1 MVAGLNQ
8 REESWK
14 KKKGNEKKKLM
25 KKNIREFHGVGGF
38 EWGIVVLPFWFVFIL
53 GKITISIRKFGLGDE
68 SRGRESE
75 SFV

>member
-8 REESWK
+8 REESR

-25 KKNIREFHGVGGF
+25 KKKIREFHGVGGF

-53 GKITISIRKFGLGDE
+53 GKITISGKFGLGDE

-75 SFV
+75 RFV